1 MRKNCLSQIRE
12 KVAPV
17 EVEVIRNLAIIAVVG
32 RDLGTSPAIAVK
44 VLGALANRKINIKA
58 HRSRLGE
65 VQYEHRRRRRGTIVC
80 RKAIYGGVYE
90 KIKQREMVKEEQM
103 IIKDAILHIMDFAS
117 DVCVFS
123 EQQLDLSE
131 NGTGEFIEK
140 HLSRLIDDSAAKEG
154 NFSDYSI
161 FSRL

>member
-1 MRKNCLSQIRE
+1 
-12 KVAPV
+12 
-17 EVEVIRNLAIIAVVG
+17 
-32 RDLGTSPAIAVK
+32 
-44 VLGALANRKINIKA
+44 
-58 HRSRLGE
+58 
-65 VQYEHRRRRRGTIVC
+65 
-80 RKAIYGGVYE
+80 
-90 KIKQREMVKEEQM
+90 M
-103 IIKDAILHIMDFAS
+103 IIKDAILHIMDFAL

-161 FSRL
+161 FKQTLKKYAGGSMDFTSLSAAAPGG

>member
-1 MRKNCLSQIRE
+1 MRSLRE
-12 KVAPV
+12 
-17 EVEVIRNLAIIAVVG
+17 N
-32 RDLGTSPAIAVK
+32 
-44 VLGALANRKINIKA
+44 KA
-58 HRSRLGE
+58 EGE
-65 VQYEHRRRRRGTIVC
+65 G
-80 RKAIYGGVYE
+80 
-90 KIKQREMVKEEQM
+90 KEEQM
-103 IIKDAILHIMDFAS
+103 IIKDAILHIMDFAL

-161 FSRL
+161 FKQTLKN